1 MTRTPRPSRAAARRS
16 AVRRAGHVALT
27 AALGAGLLLTGTEP
41 AAAVAVPGTPS
52 GLPSGVE
59 ALQPYVGQLGCDPV
73 AKPGVRAFS
82 SMLLTTY
89 RDTSSLGIVR
99 DCGIGGASEH
109 KEGRAFDWGASAYN
123 PTHVAEV
130 KAVTDW
136 LLASDGTVRAARARR
151 LGVMYMIWNR
161 KIWKAYQIDRGWQDY
176 TGPSPHTDHVHF
188 SFGWNGARQHT
199 SWWTKQVAPVDYGPY
214 STSQPAPEP
223 VPVPAVEPVTSPD
236 NIRIVATY
244 GSTVLSQGGS
254 NDPAAVKVV
263 QTALRITADG
273 VYGAGTASAVRSFQ
287 TSQGLSATGTFGAKE
302 WRALFPR
309 PVKPFGAFEGL
320 TATAVRGWAADADT
334 TSPISVRVTI
344 DGVVVK
350 TAVAGLERPEMGSTY
365 PGIGTAHGYDIPVR
379 VPAGT
384 HQVCVVGVNVGAGS
398 DASTGCS
405 RITVA
410 ASPLTALSTSAGT
423 AHVFSRG
430 PAGDAERRRF
440 RDGTLG
446 GIRSLGGAIVGS
458 PSAVSR
464 ASGTQEVVARGRAG
478 DVLVSQRSTDGT
490 YGPWKSIGGSVTSR
504 PAVSARG
511 TTGRVD
517 LVVRAADG
525 SLAHRVSTRPGR
537 WGAPVSLGGKVL
549 AGTAPALAWTPSG
562 RLDVF
567 HVGTDKQVWRKSL
580 SRTGTWSRWEA
591 LGGVTTS
598 DLTAVATSYAGVSVA
613 VLGTDQRAYVRGV
626 AAERG
631 SGRWTAL
638 GGTWLSAPAI
648 ANAPGATTTQV
659 FGVGTNGKI
668 FLKTRTAGTWSSW
681 VRVG

>member
-1 MTRTPRPSRAAARRS
+1 MTRTPRPARASRAAA
-16 AVRRAGHVALT
+16 ARRAGHVAVT
-27 AALGAGLLLTGTEP
+27 AVLGAGLVLTSAAPAG
-41 AAAVAVPGTPS
+41 AAAVPSTPS
-52 GLPSGVE
+52 GLPSSAE

-89 RDTSSLGIVR
+89 RTTSSLGIVR

-109 KEGRAFDWGASAYN
+109 KEGRAFDWGVSAYN

-130 KAVTDW
+130 KAVTGW
-136 LLASDGTVRAARARR
+136 LLETNGTVRAERARR

-176 TGPSPHTDHVHF
+176 TGASPHTDHVHF
-188 SFGWNGARQHT
+188 SFGWNAARQRT

-214 STSQPAPEP
+214 STSQPAPVP
-223 VPVPAVEPVTSPD
+223 VPVPAVAPVTSPD
-236 NIRIVATY
+236 NLRIVATY
-244 GSTVLSQGGS
+244 GGTVLSQGGS

-263 QTALRITADG
+263 QSALRITADG

-287 TSQGLSATGTFGAKE
+287 ASQALPGTGTFGSRE

-309 PVKPFGAFEGL
+309 PVKPFGAVEGL
-320 TATAVRGWAADADT
+320 TATSVRGWAADADT
-334 TSPISVRVTI
+334 TSPISVRVTV
-344 DGVVVK
+344 DGTVVK
-350 TAVAGLERPEMGSTY
+350 TAVAALERPEMASRY
-365 PGIGTAHGYDIPVR
+365 PGVGTAHGYDIPLR

-410 ASPLTALSTSAGT
+410 ASPLTAVSTSAGT
-423 AHVFSRG
+423 AHVFTRG

-440 RDGTLG
+440 RDGSLS

-464 ASGTQEVVARGRAG
+464 GSGTQEVLVRGRAG
-478 DVLVSQRSTDGT
+478 DVLVSQRASDGT
-490 YGPWKSIGGSVTSR
+490 YGPWRTIGGPVTSR

-517 LVVRAADG
+517 LVVRGADG
-525 SLAHRVSTRPGR
+525 SLQHRVSTRTGR
-537 WGAPVSLGGKVL
+537 WSAPVSLGGQVL

-567 HVGTDKQVWRKSL
+567 HVGKDQQVWRKSM
-580 SRTGTWSRWEA
+580 SRTGTWGRWEA

-613 VLGTDQRAYVRGV
+613 VRGTDQRAYVRGV

-631 SGRWTAL
+631 SGRWTSL
-638 GGTWLSAPAI
+638 GGTWLSGLAI
-648 ANAPGATTTQV
+648 ANAPGVTTTQV
-659 FGVGTNGKI
+659 FGVGTNGKV
-668 FLKTRTAGTWSSW
+668 FRKTRTAGTWSSW